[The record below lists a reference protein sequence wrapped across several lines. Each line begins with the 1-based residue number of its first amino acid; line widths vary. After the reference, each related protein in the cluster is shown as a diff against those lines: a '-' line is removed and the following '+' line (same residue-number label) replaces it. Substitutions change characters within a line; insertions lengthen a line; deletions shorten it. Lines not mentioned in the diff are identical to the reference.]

1 MPRASGCQ
9 EPFPAGSK
17 AAAVTMGLSP
27 RCRPGDGDAGSG
39 NGANGPAGA
48 GGGCGVPTAPAMA
61 AATGQTLSL
70 RQEQVGAVTVL
81 HPRRMGKARAGSSPP
96 PMCWLLQVLAKERA
110 CAEGLRSWGQAA
122 GEHPQRQERIW
133 AMSLGALR
141 GSLAVELCLASK
153 EQTTVRRAALRRLL
167 HEEQQQHQRELRQL
181 GKAFYVERL

>member
-70 RQEQVGAVTVL
+70 RQE
-81 HPRRMGKARAGSSPP
+81 
-96 PMCWLLQVLAKERA
+96 QVLAKERA